1 MDLGAIAKSLIPDFR
16 QAFSQL
22 AHHKLRSS
30 LTLLGMVFGVAAV
43 IAMLAVSE
51 GGRREAL
58 KLVEGM
64 GVRNL
69 IVEADEGDGD
79 ELREVRIHSD
89 GLSTGDA
96 IAIKATMP
104 FIEAWAGIR
113 QIDVWN
119 LISHEG
125 QSQAEVFAVSP
136 SYFVLSGLE
145 PIQGGLFDENDDVRF
160 AQKAVLGSV
169 ASRQLF
175 PNGDAIGKRIKINY
189 LWVEVVGVLRDS
201 QIAGEEFQGEQVGGE
216 SERVYLPLQTGLK
229 RLQLGA
235 WSSELSSL
243 KLQIATEVPPAEA
256 ARAVQH
262 LLNRRHGGQDDTRI
276 VVPARLLAQQRQT
289 QRIFTIVMSAVA
301 GISLLVGGI
310 GIMNIM
316 LASVLERKPEIG
328 LLRAVGATQM
338 DVVRQFL
345 VETAVIALMGALA
358 GVVLGIAI
366 AYTIA
371 GFADWSVAW
380 SFPTIALAVGVCV
393 SIAVGFGV
401 YPSLSAA
408 RLDPVEALQAE

>member
-1 MDLGAIAKSLIPDFR
+1 MNIRAATKSILPDFR
-16 QAFSQL
+16 HAFGQL
-22 AHHKLRSS
+22 THHKLRSA

-58 KLVEGM
+58 LLVEGM
-64 GVRNL
+64 GVNNL
-69 IVEADEGDGD
+69 IVEANEGRGD
-79 ELREVRIHSD
+79 ELREVRSLSD
-89 GLSTGDA
+89 GLTTGDA
-96 IAIKATMP
+96 FAIKETLP
-104 FIEAWAGIR
+104 FVEAWAGVRRIN
-113 QIDVWN
+113 VWN

-125 QSQAEVFAVSP
+125 QSNADVLAVSP
-136 SYFVLSGLE
+136 SYFSLSGLE
-145 PIQGGLFDENDDVRF
+145 PAQGSLFNTSDDSHF
-160 AQKAVLGSV
+160 AQKAVLGDA

-175 PNGDAIGKRIKINY
+175 PNGEAIGKRIKINY
-189 LWVEVVGVLRDS
+189 LWVEVIGVLRDT
-201 QIAGEEFQGEQVGGE
+201 QIQGEEFQGEQVGGE
-216 SERVYLPLQTGLK
+216 SERAYIPLQTGLK
-229 RLQLGA
+229 RLRLSPLA
-235 WSSELSSL
+235 SELSSL
-243 KLQIATEVPPAEA
+243 KLKIGTSVSPGEA
-256 ARAVQH
+256 ARAVEH
-262 LLNRRHGGQDDTRI
+262 LLNQRHGGQEDTRI

-316 LASVLERKPEIG
+316 LASVLERKSEIG

-345 VETAVIALMGALA
+345 VETAVIAFMGALA

-366 AYTIA
+366 AYVIA
-371 GFADWSVAW
+371 AFAGWSVAW
-380 SFPTIALAVGVCV
+380 SIPTIALAVGVCV

-408 RLDPVEALQAE
+408 RLDPVEALQSE

>member
-1 MDLGAIAKSLIPDFR
+1 MNFLIDTKSILPDFR

-22 AHHKLRSS
+22 THHKLRSA

-64 GVRNL
+64 GVNNL
-69 IVEADEGDGD
+69 IVETNESRGD
-79 ELREVRIHSD
+79 ELREIRSLSD
-89 GLSTGDA
+89 GLTTGDA
-96 IAIKATMP
+96 LAIRETMP
-104 FIEAWAGIR
+104 FIEAWAGVR
-113 QIDVWN
+113 GIDVWN

-125 QSQAEVFAVSP
+125 QSNAEVFAVSP
-136 SYFVLSGLE
+136 SYFSLSGLE
-145 PIQGGLFDENDDVRF
+145 PAQGNLFNVSDDSRF
-160 AQKAVLGSV
+160 AQKAVLGDV

-175 PNGDAIGKRIKINY
+175 PNGNAVGKRIKINY
-189 LWVEVVGVLRDS
+189 LWVQVVGVLRDT
-201 QIAGEEFQGEQVGGE
+201 QIGGEEFQGEQVGGE
-216 SERVYLPLQTGLK
+216 SERVYVPLQTGLK
-229 RLQLGA
+229 RLRLEPLA
-235 WSSELSSL
+235 SELSSL
-243 KLQIATEVPPAEA
+243 KLQISATVAPGEA
-256 ARAVQH
+256 ARAVEH
-262 LLNRRHGGQDDTRI
+262 LLNQRHGGQEDTRI

-316 LASVLERKPEIG
+316 LASVLERRSEIG

-345 VETAVIALMGALA
+345 IETAVIALMGAIA

-366 AYTIA
+366 AYVIA
-371 GFADWSVAW
+371 AFADWSVAW
-380 SFPTIALAVGVCV
+380 SIPTIGLAVGVCV

-408 RLDPVEALQAE
+408 RLDPVEALQSE